1 MNTRILATITVL
13 IGLLWGCAP
22 SDPLVDNARQGIQ
35 RGNFEAAIQNAD
47 EAIALDS
54 SNTLAYYYRGVAY
67 GALAEDIMPPS
78 NRVSNY
84 ENMKDSFSNARHWG
98 ERMEKMPDEI
108 ENITNV
114 VIAAWAKEHN
124 SGAEILMSDSLQATM
139 ADPIGDAIGHFDNAI
154 IIQPDS
160 AITYIVLSSTHF
172 REGDLDKATDVF
184 EAGFPKIDEP
194 LVDDYDYLINLYL
207 IAERYDD
214 VRELSNEARDVYP
227 DESVFV
233 QYLADSYLQT
243 GQIEEAISLV
253 RELIAQDPDNPQYHL
268 VLGTQIYQSA
278 TAMSNQLT
286 ALYDRILRMEDQAR
300 NLRGAER
307 EEVNANIQT
316 LRNEA
321 TDLEAEVNRLTQIAI
336 TEINEVVRLRP
347 DDDAAYNIL
356 GIIYQNRAAGFF
368 EKRNATLDN
377 DLAMQFDDQAK
388 ENLRMA
394 MVNYEKAVEF
404 APDETDYWQA
414 LFQVYTTLGMQEKA
428 LEAMEKAG
436 LDD

>member
-22 SDPLVDNARQGIQ
+22 SDPLVDNARQSVQ
-35 RGNFEAAIQNAD
+35 RGNFEAAIQSAD

-78 NRVSNY
+78 NRVSYY
-84 ENMKDSFSNARHWG
+84 ENMKESFSNANHWG
-98 ERMEKMPDEI
+98 SRAEEKPGELV
-108 ENITNV
+108 NIPNV
-114 VIAAWAKEHN
+114 VNASWAMEHN

-139 ADPIGDAIGHFDNAI
+139 ADPIGDAIAHFNNAI

-172 REGDLDKATDVF
+172 REGDLDKATEVF
-184 EAGFPKIDEP
+184 EIGFPKIQEP

-207 IAERYDD
+207 IAQRFDD
-214 VRELSNEARDVYP
+214 VRELSTEARETYP
-227 DESVFV
+227 DEPVFV

-243 GQIEEAISLV
+243 GQIDEAISLV
-253 RELIAQDPDNPQYHL
+253 RELIAQDPDNPQYYL

-278 TAMSNQLT
+278 TAMSNELS

-307 EEVNANIQT
+307 EEVNRNILA

-321 TDLEAEVNRLTQIAI
+321 SEKEAEVERLTQIAI

-347 DDDAAYNIL
+347 DDDGAYNIL

-368 EKRNATLDN
+368 EKRNAELDN
-377 DLAMQFDDQAK
+377 TLAMQYDDKAK

-404 APDETDYWQA
+404 APDETEYWQA

-436 LDD
+436 MDD